1 MINDPAALP
10 APPGSP
16 PPSPPPSPSGSDS
29 EGEDQREAAAGSDG
43 PARKPAPKKCA
54 RKHAADAAAAGP
66 SVGSTSGGSTSAN
79 SGSGA
84 SGSKKAR
91 VGPTTELRTV
101 VCDSRMHGLG
111 RMRGL
116 DVSSDDESPSD
127 GRVAAGSS
135 TAPTG
140 ANDGLTEAGGEP
152 DEDSTV
158 SGADF
163 RAEVERLEAENETL
177 KAESSAAATAAT
189 AEIERLKTEIK
200 ALKAEKCARQSVEV
214 TLPDDRTWTFAEQY
228 VLQPGPESLVGLVG
242 EKLEAMPDA
251 PLVRVAPPGHS
262 LILHHPDRGYVSDRE
277 WVGSLLQQLVTSV
290 RGAVSAVDVDEEDQE
305 KLDSTMC
312 LNLKKVRTLA
322 GNIKESMVE
331 AALISHPRF
340 NPANVLTLDTQSG
353 ILNLVGGQIATY
365 DRATCTVALV
375 DRDPDSHLV
384 SRTTGVDCAWLEPE
398 LGQLQQAEY
407 SGFQST
413 RLNRWIV
420 DSEARQYMLCAAGSA
435 LFGGDTTR
443 IKSSLLVIGGPDQ
456 GKTALL
462 NAIVAAGGWQLAGG
476 SMVNTSEYY
485 SFSGAD
491 PKSLQGKASV
501 GTARSGVL
509 GIGNGLRLIAFNEL
523 ESGDVWSGVK
533 TLANAE
539 RQPITKKNQSSGA
552 VSMQSVSTPYALLS
566 CNLEKRPPPP
576 QTDVKTKV
584 AVITPTMLGTFV
596 DDKADGQK
604 TFKKQVI
611 NSSNDSVGLAS
622 RIAVLRL
629 ATLGASPVVLTS
641 RSALARGRL

>member
-1 MINDPAALP
+1 
-10 APPGSP
+10 
-16 PPSPPPSPSGSDS
+16 
-29 EGEDQREAAAGSDG
+29 
-43 PARKPAPKKCA
+43 
-54 RKHAADAAAAGP
+54 
-66 SVGSTSGGSTSAN
+66 
-79 SGSGA
+79 
-84 SGSKKAR
+84 
-91 VGPTTELRTV
+91 
-101 VCDSRMHGLG
+101 
-111 RMRGL
+111 
-116 DVSSDDESPSD
+116 
-127 GRVAAGSS
+127 
-135 TAPTG
+135 
-140 ANDGLTEAGGEP
+140 
-152 DEDSTV
+152 
-158 SGADF
+158 
-163 RAEVERLEAENETL
+163 
-177 KAESSAAATAAT
+177 
-189 AEIERLKTEIK
+189 
-200 ALKAEKCARQSVEV
+200 
-214 TLPDDRTWTFAEQY
+214 
-228 VLQPGPESLVGLVG
+228 
-242 EKLEAMPDA
+242 
-251 PLVRVAPPGHS
+251 GHS

-277 WVGSLLQQLVTSV
+277 WVGSLLQQLVTFV
-290 RGAVSAVDVDEEDQE
+290 RRAVGAVDVDEEDQE
-305 KLDSTMC
+305 KLDSTMRG
-312 LNLKKVRTLA
+312 NLKKVRTLA

-331 AALISHPRF
+331 AALISHLRF
-340 NPANVLTLDTQSG
+340 NPTNVLTLDTQSG

-413 RLNRWIV
+413 KLNRWIV

-509 GIGNGLRLIAFNEL
+509 GIGNGLRLLAFNEL

-539 RQPITKKNQSSGA
+539 LQPITKKNQSTGA

-566 CNLEKRPPPP
+566 CNLEKRPPLP
-576 QTDVKTKV
+576 QTDVKTK
-584 AVITPTMLGTFV
+584 
-596 DDKADGQK
+596 
-604 TFKKQVI
+604 
-611 NSSNDSVGLAS
+611 
-622 RIAVLRL
+622 
-629 ATLGASPVVLTS
+629 
-641 RSALARGRL
+641 